1 MNNINNQYGSGI
13 QTLMVTHNSL
23 PGLKATE
30 QERAMPDA
38 GNLVSYPEILEENL
52 EPPLSKASNNS

>member
-23 PGLKATE
+23 TGLKATE
-30 QERAMPDA
+30 QERNHAWM
-38 GNLVSYPEILEENL
+38 LET
-52 EPPLSKASNNS
+52 